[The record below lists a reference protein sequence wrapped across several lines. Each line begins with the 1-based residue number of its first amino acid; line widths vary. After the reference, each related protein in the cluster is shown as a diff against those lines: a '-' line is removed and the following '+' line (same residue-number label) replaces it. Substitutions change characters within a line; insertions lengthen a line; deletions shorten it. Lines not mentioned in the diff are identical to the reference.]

1 MKILLDKHEKYTAVQ
16 IQEEKLDSA
25 ISAEV
30 KSEFVFLNSEG
41 IRNIIVDMAQIE
53 YVDSSGLSALLV
65 GNRLCKAANGSFILA
80 RPTANVRKLI
90 QISQLETVLAVVLS
104 LEEAV
109 DLVFI
114 EEIERELGDE
124 EAL

>member
-90 QISQLETVLAVVLS
+90 QISQLETVLAVVPS

-124 EAL
+124 EAF